1 MQLEVKEHKENGE
14 EMEEQEAVELEQDMV
29 PDVEEEDGMVVA
41 VAEVEGKIMEHME
54 ELVVLMGVAEVV
66 EDIGEMVSHQMEEEG
81 VLMVEMD

>member
-29 PDVEEEDGMVVA
+29 PDVEEEDGMVVEA
-41 VAEVEGKIMEHME
+41 VEVEDKIMEHMK
-54 ELVVLMGVAEVV
+54 ELVVLMGVAEVE
-66 EDIGEMVSHQMEEEG
+66 EDTGEMVSHQMEEEE